1 VTRVLTPVALP
12 GVQRAPV
19 ERARSTRCSGWQGG
33 ARLLSRRTLRRA
45 LGVLWLLDALLQ
57 AEPSNFA
64 PGYPR
69 ADLLQSI
76 MGAPGWER
84 RIVVDLVAPFT
95 SHWPWWNWAV
105 VALQATI
112 GLALVADRWARPALV
127 VAVGWCA
134 VVWLTG
140 EGLGMLPTGFAL
152 LCFGAP
158 GPAVLYAILG
168 LLAWPSAAHAEVDR
182 SWWRTAW
189 ITYWGGGALLQLPWV
204 YPLRQVLRANVEET
218 SIGQPAWLESV
229 TRTVW
234 QLILSRPVPWLAGL
248 WAAELGIALA
258 ALGSGRAL
266 RAALAAATV
275 VSVVFWLV
283 GQQLGGALAPT
294 PDDVG
299 TGPLVILLALSAW
312 GAPRRREA
320 ATAPGAALGAPGVA
334 PACSNGQAW
343 AALAPARA
351 RRTDQAELVAL

>member
-1 VTRVLTPVALP
+1 VTAAPTPLTFP
-12 GVQRAPV
+12 GVQGAPV
-19 ERARSTRCSGWQGG
+19 ERATSTRCSGWQGG

-105 VALQATI
+105 VALQAAI

-134 VVWLTG
+134 VVWLAG

-158 GPAVLYAILG
+158 GPAILNAILG
-168 LLAWPSAAHAEVDR
+168 LLAWPSATRAEVDR

-189 ITYWGGGALLQLPWV
+189 ITYWGGGALLQFPWV
-204 YPLRQVLRANVEET
+204 YPPRQVLGANVEEA

-229 TRTVW
+229 TRPVW
-234 QLILSRPVPWLAGL
+234 HLILSRPVPWLVGL
-248 WAAELGIALA
+248 WTAELGIGVA
-258 ALGSGRAL
+258 ALGSGRTL

-275 VSVVFWLV
+275 VTAVFWLV
-283 GQQLGGALAPT
+283 GQQLGGAFAPT
-294 PDDVG
+294 PADVG
-299 TGPLVILLALSAW
+299 TGPLVIVLALSAW
-312 GAPRRREA
+312 RAPRRREA
-320 ATAPGAALGAPGVA
+320 GTAPGGVA
-334 PACSNGQAW
+334 SAHSNGQAW
-343 AALAPARA
+343 AALAPTGVPQA
-351 RRTDQAELVAL
+351 DQAEVLAL